1 MSLKRVKNE
10 SKAQSNET
18 ARGPEPE
25 KTYSIFFLHPEVNQM
40 EIFFFSVPSYSH
52 TWNEGF
58 ALGWKIFFFFLIVKI
73 RQNSFF
79 PPPNLEFR

>member
-1 MSLKRVKNE
+1 MSISGMSLKRVKNE

-40 EIFFFSVPSYSH
+40 EIFFFFSQYQAIH
-52 TWNEGF
+52 I
-58 ALGWKIFFFFLIVKI
+58 LGMKDLLWDGRSLFFFNCKN
-73 RQNSFF
+73 QTK
-79 PPPNLEFR
+79 